1 MTNSMNIPEIETLS
15 HKPNK
20 LTAET
25 LEKSERGEDLH
36 EFSNVKDMMKGINKP
51 EQPKPRICEKC
62 QVPNCSC
69 RAVILKEPEQPNQQ
83 IMIIKA
89 IQGLTTAILND
100 ISKLPESV
108 LKDQAYD
115 DMNIFETGI
124 LFRLQKEYE

>member
-1 MTNSMNIPEIETLS
+1 MTDSMNIPE
-15 HKPNK
+15 
-20 LTAET
+20 
-25 LEKSERGEDLH
+25 LERLDYHSPLCKCPECKR
-36 EFSNVKDMMKGINKP
+36 NPKP
-51 EQPKPRICEKC
+51 EQPDYSKC
-62 QVPNCSC
+62 RHCGAC
-69 RAVILKEPEQPNQQ
+69 RVVRPAGEWQFACKCNEDDKIYPPEQPNQQ
-83 IMIIKA
+83 IMLIKT